1 MDVKVFVGLLSI
13 YILGLSL
20 CVCVCVI
27 GPFSIF
33 FFCQHRLPLSPFAP
47 VDEDTEGSSRSGHE
61 SMSTSGDNIVG
72 PGLNGSF
79 SREDRQTERDKAAG
93 KEKKKPERDKDGD
106 KDKDKNKAKKGVLKG
121 LGEMFR

>member
-1 MDVKVFVGLLSI
+1 M
-13 YILGLSL
+13 
-20 CVCVCVI
+20 
-27 GPFSIF
+27 
-33 FFCQHRLPLSPFAP
+33 
-47 VDEDTEGSSRSGHE
+47 DEDTEGSSRSGRE

-79 SREDRQTERDKAAG
+79 SREDRQRERDKAAG

>member
-1 MDVKVFVGLLSI
+1 M
-13 YILGLSL
+13 
-20 CVCVCVI
+20 CVCAI
-27 GPFSIF
+27 APFSF
-33 FFCQHRLPLSPFAP
+33 FFCQHRFPLSPFTP
-47 VDEDTEGSSRSGHE
+47 VDEDTEGSSRSGRE

-79 SREDRQTERDKAAG
+79 SREDRQRERDKAAG

>member
-1 MDVKVFVGLLSI
+1 MDVKVFVSLLSI
-13 YILGLSL
+13 YILALSL
-20 CVCVCVI
+20 CVCLCDRALL
-27 GPFSIF
+27 F
-33 FFCQHRLPLSPFAP
+33 FFCQHRLPLSLFTP
-47 VDEDTEGSSRSGHE
+47 VDEDTEGSSRSGRE

-79 SREDRQTERDKAAG
+79 SREDRQRERDKAAG